1 MAEHTG
7 FWLDAWRGLRRRPK
21 FVIAAALILLILV
34 VAAFPSL
41 FTAADPTYADPSQSM
56 LAPSAAHWFGT
67 DLQGHDIY
75 SRTVYGARASV
86 TVGLGATLA
95 VFVVGGAL
103 GALAGFYGSWI
114 DAVVSRVTDVF
125 LGLPLLLA
133 AIVLMQVMH
142 HRTVWTVIA
151 ILALFGWP
159 QVARI
164 ARGAVLEVRASDY
177 VLAAKALGL
186 NRFQILLRHALP
198 NAVGPVI
205 AVATVALGIFIVTEA
220 TLSYLGVGLPT
231 SVVSWGGDINVAQT
245 RLRSGSPILLRRFA
259 RRAGSGFAGM
269 AGMSVP
275 AAPLLSV
282 EGLEVTFGTDAPA
295 VCGVDLAVR
304 SGQTVAVVG
313 ESGSGKSTTAAAIL
327 GLLPAGGRI
336 TAGRVVFDG
345 RDITGADAKR
355 LRSIRGRE
363 IGYVPQDPMTNLNP
377 VWKVGF
383 QVTEALR
390 ANTDGRAA
398 RRRAVELLAEAGLPD
413 PAKQAG
419 RYPHQLSGGM
429 CQRALI
435 AIGLAGRPR
444 LLIADEPTSALD
456 VTVQRQVLDHLQGL
470 TDELGTA
477 LLLITHDLALA
488 AQRAEAVVVVR
499 RGVVVESGAA
509 QSILQSPQHEYTRR
523 LVAAAPSLTARSR
536 RPPESRSRATTQAG
550 DILVVSELTKIYRE
564 SRGAPWRRV
573 ESRAVDGVSFR
584 LPRASTLAIVGESGS
599 GKSTLARMVLGL
611 LQPTSGTVVFDG
623 TYDVGAL
630 ARDQVLA
637 FRRRVQPVFQNPY
650 SSLDPMYSVF
660 RAIEEPLRVHH
671 VGDRRQRQRA
681 VRELVD
687 QVALPSSILGRRP
700 RELSGGQR
708 QRVAIARALALRPEV
723 LVCDEAVS
731 ALDVL
736 VQAQILDLLADL
748 QADLGLT
755 YLFISHDLAVIRQ
768 IADDVLV
775 MRAGRVVE
783 HASTEEVFSRPRHEY
798 TRQLLQAIPGAPSAP
813 RKVGNL

>member
-1 MAEHTG
+1 
-7 FWLDAWRGLRRRPK
+7 
-21 FVIAAALILLILV
+21 
-34 VAAFPSL
+34 
-41 FTAADPTYADPSQSM
+41 
-56 LAPSAAHWFGT
+56 
-67 DLQGHDIY
+67 
-75 SRTVYGARASV
+75 
-86 TVGLGATLA
+86 
-95 VFVVGGAL
+95 
-103 GALAGFYGSWI
+103 
-114 DAVVSRVTDVF
+114 
-125 LGLPLLLA
+125 
-133 AIVLMQVMH
+133 
-142 HRTVWTVIA
+142 
-151 ILALFGWP
+151 
-159 QVARI
+159 
-164 ARGAVLEVRASDY
+164 
-177 VLAAKALGL
+177 
-186 NRFQILLRHALP
+186 
-198 NAVGPVI
+198 
-205 AVATVALGIFIVTEA
+205 
-220 TLSYLGVGLPT
+220 
-231 SVVSWGGDINVAQT
+231 
-245 RLRSGSPILLRRFA
+245 
-259 RRAGSGFAGM
+259 M

-798 TRQLLQAIPGAPSAP
+798 TRQLLQAIPGAPVWRRAPLQALARLHMLAAADQVDDDRLGRPRSDADVGPRLELLADVVTHPTPPRPRCGRRGPPRCSTVVLRGCTTRGRPPRASRRSAIRCSRERFGWGRRWKAARVRWSGCGGGHRCRRWP
-813 RKVGNL
+813 AYTCWRPPTRSMTIGLGVRGPMPTLARVWSCSRMW